1 MYLEFL
7 SLAHRSSKIFF
18 LSIGGP
24 LVTFLDEE
32 QRFILLGTLHG
43 GFRDCVNDFPNI
55 YTRVDRYEI
64 LKFVRNKVFNEDLE
78 PPPSTTTTT
87 TTTTPRPISKA

>member
-1 MYLEFL
+1 M
-7 SLAHRSSKIFF
+7 IFF
-18 LSIGGP
+18 RSIGGP

-32 QRFILLGTLHG
+32 KRFILLGTLHG

-55 YTRVDRYEI
+55 YTRVDQYEI
-64 LKFVRNKVFNEDLE
+64 LKFIRNKVFNEDLE

-87 TTTTPRPISKA
+87 TTTTPRPIS